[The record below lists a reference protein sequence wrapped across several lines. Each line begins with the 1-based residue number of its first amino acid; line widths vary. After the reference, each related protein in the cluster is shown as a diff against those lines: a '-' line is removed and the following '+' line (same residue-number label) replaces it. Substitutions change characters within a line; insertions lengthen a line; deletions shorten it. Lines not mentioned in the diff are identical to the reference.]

1 MNGGSDLYRNSHS
14 SKLAFTS
21 DGLPFY
27 RRNGNQ
33 KENGREAKRMP
44 SNTYPNG
51 KGKGKQ
57 EKDLTALPCTIA
69 ITEKWVNG
77 RNPRDVNNPN
87 G

>member
-14 SKLAFTS
+14 SKLPFTS

-51 KGKGKQ
+51 KGKGKTR
-57 EKDLTALPCTIA
+57 KGS
-69 ITEKWVNG
+69 NG
-77 RNPRDVNNPN
+77 AAVYNSPN
-87 G
+87 RKMGEWK